1 MGQPETEND
10 HDLCLW
16 DSAEKEFLVG
26 IVGTGP
32 GFLSFLDILHNEQYQ
47 EYLPGMRLA
56 ALAEAGPGA
65 GKIAFAKTL
74 GVPVYASFEDML
86 AAHPDLDLVV
96 EMTGSASKVRRLRH
110 TLSPSISMLDH
121 FSTVFL
127 CGLHNMLQVS
137 AHCRVDLDRHKALL
151 QAIIDEIREDIILL
165 DKDGL
170 VQDANRNVVERTGL
184 PKDAL
189 IGRPCSEVQTL
200 EDGSRFC
207 CGPDENCPF
216 FSTLETRA
224 KAETLMTRVDAEGRL
239 KYYRVYAYPILN
251 PFGQMTHVMV
261 MRRDITAR
269 TYQEK
274 RREQAEKMAVIGEMS
289 MYLAHEIRNPL
300 FAIGGFTKSL
310 LGSENLT
317 EKERQKL
324 QIISAETK
332 RLNEMLNS
340 ILAFSR
346 KTEVE
351 TGPVDILRTA
361 ADAVDIMRIGF
372 SDKGYRFIL
381 NADPALPMVRGEE
394 ERLKQC
400 LVSLM
405 KNSVEAMPD
414 GGEVVMAI
422 ELERDFVVLTVADSG
437 RGMSGKDLEQ
447 VFSPFHTSKGR
458 GYGLGLAMIKKIV
471 EESGGA
477 VSVASKEGHGAVVT
491 LRLAPILAGPDG
503 AEGPME
509 PVGPDGA
516 DGSDGP
522 AGNGADDPARR
533 TNA

>member
-1 MGQPETEND
+1 MGWRDGPGGTKQLAKRGARGEMDQPEKEND

-26 IVGTGP
+26 VVGTGP

-47 EYLPGMRLA
+47 EYLPGMRLT
-56 ALAEAGPGA
+56 ALAEPGPGA

-74 GVPVYASFEDML
+74 GVPVYDSFEEML

-96 EMTGSASKVRRLRH
+96 EMTGSSSKVRKLRH
-110 TLSPSISMLDH
+110 AVSPSTSMLDH

-127 CGLHNMLQVS
+127 CGLHNILQVS

-165 DKDGL
+165 DKDGK

-184 PKDAL
+184 PKEAL
-189 IGRPCSEVQTL
+189 LGRPCSEVQTL

-207 CGPDENCPF
+207 RGPDENCPF
-216 FSTLETRA
+216 FTTLETRA
-224 KAETLMTRVDAEGRL
+224 KAETLLTRVDAEGRL
-239 KYYRVYAYPILN
+239 KYYRVYSYPILN

-269 TYQEK
+269 TNREK
-274 RREQAEKMAVIGEMS
+274 RREQAEKMVVIGEMS

-310 LGSENLT
+310 LASENLT

-324 QIISAETK
+324 RIISEESR

-340 ILAFSR
+340 VLAFSR

-351 TGPVDILRTA
+351 TGPVDIARTA

-372 SDKGYRFIL
+372 ADKGYRFIL
-381 NADPALPMVRGEE
+381 NADPGLPRVRGEE

-414 GGEVVMAI
+414 GGEVLLAI
-422 ELERDFVVLTVADSG
+422 GLERDFVVLTVTDSG

-477 VSVASKEGHGAVVT
+477 VSVASKEGEGAVVT
-491 LRLAPILAGPDG
+491 LRLAPILAG
-503 AEGPME
+503 
-509 PVGPDGA
+509 
-516 DGSDGP
+516 SDGDGTDAP
-522 AGNGADDPARR
+522 SGRANG
-533 TNA
+533 